1 MGACFACFHIGPRTE
16 RAPGTAAAHDE
27 AAPALLLTAAPRAP
41 APLLDAFANF
51 ADIEEEHGTATLLD
65 FFGTAASALE
75 RSSAPGW
82 CKEPCPCCYY
92 TISSIDETTGGY
104 RTGWR
109 KFGGQWGWWHKNA
122 PHSWRDPGDRSQ
134 GVRDPRAPRC
144 KCCYYNQADGAPGCS
159 PNGWYWSHDNYSWQ
173 WYGANAP
180 HWAPWD
186 SVEDDARYMK
196 GIQNW
201 YPDYAVATKSLC
213 EYLHKGVTWQRL
225 QVLAAT
231 PLVENGLGLFN
242 EGSRGPPPAH
252 LRTVGIVATW
262 QHMDKLEHMD

>member
-1 MGACFACFHIGPRTE
+1 MF
-16 RAPGTAAAHDE
+16 D
-27 AAPALLLTAAPRAP
+27 
-41 APLLDAFANF
+41 
-51 ADIEEEHGTATLLD
+51 
-65 FFGTAASALE
+65 
-75 RSSAPGW
+75 
-82 CKEPCPCCYY
+82 
-92 TISSIDETTGGY
+92 
-104 RTGWR
+104 
-109 KFGGQWGWWHKNA
+109 GQEGWWHKGA
-122 PHSWRDPGDRSQ
+122 PHAWRDPDHPSQ
-134 GVRDPRAPRC
+134 GVMDPRAHRC

-159 PNGWYWSHDNYSWQ
+159 PNGWYRTWSHGNYSWQ

-213 EYLHKGVTWQRL
+213 EYLHKGVTWH
-225 QVLAAT
+225 
-231 PLVENGLGLFN
+231 

-262 QHMDKLEHMD
+262 KHMDKLEHMD

>member
-1 MGACFACFHIGPRTE
+1 MAACFACFHIGPRTE

-144 KCCYYNQADGAPGCS
+144 KCCYYNQADTQWS

-173 WYGANAP
+173 WQGAAAP

-201 YPDYAVATKSLC
+201 YPGC
-213 EYLHKGVTWQRL
+213 GVPHR
-225 QVLAAT
+225 
-231 PLVENGLGLFN
+231 PPPGY
-242 EGSRGPPPAH
+242 PPPAH